1 MFSFL
6 ALYHAEWC
14 ICMHFDKFIPSECSQ
29 VQKHIGFLNI
39 STIFVSRVLTKDFS
53 YCFSMVWLRNWQ
65 NMNVQKKCKCN
76 SASDCDKCSFVVGNY
91 MQKQKIY
98 KKSNMV
104 CLLVGSDARV
114 NNIANQT
121 KSSNKIF
128 FNYTVIQF
136 WNFIIK

>member
-53 YCFSMVWLRNWQ
+53 YCFSVVWLRNWQ
-65 NMNVQKKCKCN
+65 NIKYRKNVNAILHLIVINAALLLETTCKNKK
-76 SASDCDKCSFVVGNY
+76 Y
-91 MQKQKIY
+91 I

-128 FNYTVIQF
+128 LTIQSFNFGISS
-136 WNFIIK
+136 

>member
-1 MFSFL
+1 MYRKNVNAIL
-6 ALYHAEWC
+6 HLIVINAALLLETTC
-14 ICMHFDKFIPSECSQ
+14 K
-29 VQKHIGFLNI
+29 N
-39 STIFVSRVLTKDFS
+39 
-53 YCFSMVWLRNWQ
+53 
-65 NMNVQKKCKCN
+65 KK
-76 SASDCDKCSFVVGNY
+76 Y
-91 MQKQKIY
+91 I

-128 FNYTVIQF
+128 FNYTGIQF